1 VAAIELRSVGKRYR
15 GPDGPVVA
23 LDDVSLTVAAG
34 QLLAVKGPS
43 GCGKTTLLL
52 TAGGLL
58 RPDEGQVLLDG
69 RDLYALSPEERAAA
83 RAATV
88 GFVFQQFHLI
98 PYLSVLDNVQ
108 TATLGAPAA
117 DNRGRAMAMLDR
129 FGLAD
134 RAQHVPAE
142 LSTGERQ
149 RVALVRAMFNGPTL
163 VLADEPT
170 GNLDEGNA
178 HIVLCHLAEY
188 AEAGGAVLL
197 VTHDS
202 EAAQRAH
209 RVIPLS
215 KGRIVSATAE
225 RDPPQLETK
234 DPL

>member
-1 VAAIELRSVGKRYR
+1 MAAIELRSVGKRYR
-15 GPDGPVVA
+15 GPDGLVVA
-23 LDDVSLTVAAG
+23 LEDVSLTVSAG

-58 RPDEGQVLLDG
+58 RPDGGQVLLNG
-69 RDLYALSPEERAAA
+69 TDLYAVSAEERAAV
-83 RAATV
+83 RATTV

-108 TATLGAPAA
+108 TATLGAPAGC
-117 DNRGRAMAMLDR
+117 NCGKAMAMLNR

-149 RVALVRAMFNGPTL
+149 RVALVRAMLNDPTL

-170 GNLDEGNA
+170 GNLDEDNA
-178 HIVLCHLAEY
+178 RIVLCHLAEY

-209 RVIPLS
+209 RIIPLS
-215 KGRIVSATAE
+215 KGRIVSASAE
-225 RDPPQLETK
+225 RDARQLEPK
-234 DPL
+234 DPT

>member
-1 VAAIELRSVGKRYR
+1 VAAIELRNVGKRYR
-15 GPDGPVVA
+15 GPDGVVVA
-23 LDDVSLTVAAG
+23 LDDVSLTVSAG

-58 RPDEGQVLLDG
+58 RPDDGQVLLDG
-69 RDLYALSPEERAAA
+69 TDLYALSPEA
-83 RAATV
+83 RAAVRATAI

-98 PYLSVLDNVQ
+98 PYLSVVDNVQ
-108 TATLGAPAA
+108 TATLGAPA
-117 DNRGRAMAMLDR
+117 GRKGGKAMAMLDR

-149 RVALVRAMFNGPTL
+149 RVALVRAMLNDPTV

-170 GNLDEGNA
+170 GNLDEDNA
-178 HIVLCHLAEY
+178 HIVLRHLGEY

-197 VTHDS
+197 VTHDR

-209 RVIPLS
+209 RIIPLS
-215 KGRIVSATAE
+215 KGRIVSASTEGDAC
-225 RDPPQLETK
+225 QL
-234 DPL
+234 